1 MDLESAAREL
11 YALLPGE
18 FTAAR
23 NAKAKEAAQA
33 GDKALAARLR
43 GLSKPTAAAWLLN
56 MMAVHRR
63 DEIDGVIELGAAM
76 SQAQQEL
83 DPSQMRALGDQRR
96 GLLSAMASSGRQLAD
111 ELGHSVG
118 PAVVTEVEQTLRAA
132 MSDPAAGA
140 ALASGLLTTSF
151 ASTGLDPVDLDGI
164 VAVPEAVGSPA
175 PVSAAPPRRSAKAP
189 ARDELAERRAAKADR
204 AAKQEAEE
212 AERRRRLARA
222 EVEKAERRKDDAEAK
237 EQKVLD
243 KLDQLQNRRDA
254 LSDELSEL
262 KKRIEELTREI
273 AATDRTIE
281 AAEEDLVSAARTADR
296 TRKAAAAA
304 QRELGE
310 QA

>member
-23 NAKAKEAAQA
+23 NAKAKEATQD

-43 GLSKPTAAAWLLN
+43 SLPKPTAAAWLLN
-56 MMAVHRR
+56 MMARHRR

-83 DPSQMRALGDQRR
+83 DPGQMRALGDQRR
-96 GLLSAMASSGRQLAD
+96 GLLSAMAQSGRQLAD
-111 ELGHSVG
+111 DLGHPVS
-118 PAVVTEVEQTLRAA
+118 PAVATEVEQTLRAA
-132 MSDPAAGA
+132 MSDPTAGA
-140 ALASGLLTTSF
+140 ALASGLLTESF
-151 ASTGLDPVDLDGI
+151 ASTGLDPVDLDGV

-175 PVSAAPPRRSAKAP
+175 PAPPSRRSAKTP
-189 ARDELAERRAAKADR
+189 ARDELAERRAARADR

-222 EVEKAERRKDDAEAK
+222 EVEKAEQRKVDAEAK

-243 KLDQLQNRRDA
+243 KLDQLQNHRDA
-254 LSDELSEL
+254 LAGELSEL
-262 KKRIEELTREI
+262 KQRIEELKREVT
-273 AATDRTIE
+273 AADRKIE
-281 AAEEDLVSAARTADR
+281 AAEEDLVSAAKTADR

-304 QRELGE
+304 QRELDE

>member
-23 NAKAKEAAQA
+23 NAKAKEAAQD

-43 GLSKPTAAAWLLN
+43 SLSKPTAAAWLLN
-56 MMAVHRR
+56 MMARHRR

-83 DPSQMRALGDQRR
+83 DPGQMRTLGDQRR
-96 GLLSAMASSGRQLAD
+96 GLLSAMALSGRQLAD
-111 ELGHSVG
+111 ELGHPVS
-118 PAVVTEVEQTLRAA
+118 PAVASEVEQTLRAA

-140 ALASGLLTTSF
+140 ALASGLLTQSF
-151 ASTGLDPVDLDGI
+151 SSTGLDPVDLDGV

-175 PVSAAPPRRSAKAP
+175 PAPPPRRSAKTP
-189 ARDELAERRAAKADR
+189 ARDELAERRAARADR
-204 AAKQEAEE
+204 AAKQEAEA
-212 AERRRRLARA
+212 AERQRRLARA
-222 EVEKAERRKDDAEAK
+222 EVEKAEQRKGDAEAK

-254 LSDELSEL
+254 LAGELSEL
-262 KKRIEELTREI
+262 KQRIEDLQREV
-273 AATDRTIE
+273 ASTDRKIE
-281 AAEEDLVSAARTADR
+281 AAEEDLVSAAKTADR
-296 TRKAAAAA
+296 MRKAAAAA
-304 QRELGE
+304 QRELDE

>member
-23 NAKAKEAAQA
+23 NAKAKEATQD

-43 GLSKPTAAAWLLN
+43 SLPKPTAAAWLLN
-56 MMAVHRR
+56 MMARHRR

-83 DPSQMRALGDQRR
+83 DPGQMRALGDQRR

-111 ELGHSVG
+111 ELGHPVS
-118 PAVVTEVEQTLRAA
+118 PAVATEVEQTLRAA

-140 ALASGLLTTSF
+140 ALASGLLTESF
-151 ASTGLDPVDLDGI
+151 SSTGLDPVDLNEI

-175 PVSAAPPRRSAKAP
+175 PAPPPRRSAKTP
-189 ARDELAERRAAKADR
+189 ARDELAERRTARAER

-222 EVEKAERRKDDAEAK
+222 EVDKAEQRKVDAEAK

-254 LSDELSEL
+254 LAGEVTEL
-262 KKRIEELTREI
+262 KQRIEDLKREV
-273 AATDRTIE
+273 ASTDRKIE
-281 AAEEDLVSAARTADR
+281 AAEEDLVSAAKTADR

-304 QRELGE
+304 QRELDQ

>member
-23 NAKAKEAAQA
+23 NAKAKEATQD

-43 GLSKPTAAAWLLN
+43 SLPKPTAAAWLLN
-56 MMAVHRR
+56 MMARHRR

-83 DPSQMRALGDQRR
+83 DPGQMRALGDQRR

-111 ELGHSVG
+111 ELGHPVS
-118 PAVVTEVEQTLRAA
+118 PAVATEVEQTLRAA

-140 ALASGLLTTSF
+140 ALASGLLTESF
-151 ASTGLDPVDLDGI
+151 SSTGLDPVDLDGI

-175 PVSAAPPRRSAKAP
+175 PAPPPRRSAKTP
-189 ARDELAERRAAKADR
+189 ARDELAERRTARAER

-222 EVEKAERRKDDAEAK
+222 EVDKAEQRKVDAEAK

-254 LSDELSEL
+254 LAGEVTEL
-262 KKRIEELTREI
+262 KQRIEDLKREV
-273 AATDRTIE
+273 ASTDRKIE
-281 AAEEDLVSAARTADR
+281 AAEEDLVSAAKTADR

-304 QRELGE
+304 QRELDQ

>member
-23 NAKAKEAAQA
+23 NAKAKEAARE

-43 GLSKPTAAAWLLN
+43 SLPKPTAAAWLLN
-56 MMAVHRR
+56 MMARHRH

-83 DPSQMRALGDQRR
+83 DPSQMRTLGDQRR
-96 GLLSAMASSGRQLAD
+96 GLLSAMALSGRQLAD
-111 ELGHSVG
+111 ELGHPVS
-118 PAVVTEVEQTLRAA
+118 PAVASEVEQTLRAA

-140 ALASGLLTTSF
+140 ALASGLLTESF
-151 ASTGLDPVDLDGI
+151 SSTGLDPVDLDGI

-175 PVSAAPPRRSAKAP
+175 PAAPPRRSAKTP
-189 ARDELAERRAAKADR
+189 ARDELAERRAARAGR

-222 EVEKAERRKDDAEAK
+222 EVEKAEQRKEDAEAK

-254 LSDELSEL
+254 LAGELAELKQRIDEL
-262 KKRIEELTREI
+262 KREV
-273 AATDRTIE
+273 AATDRKIE

-304 QRELGE
+304 QRELDE

>member
-23 NAKAKEAAQA
+23 NAKAKEATQD

-43 GLSKPTAAAWLLN
+43 SLPKPTAAAWLLN
-56 MMAVHRR
+56 MMARHRR

-83 DPSQMRALGDQRR
+83 DPGQMRALGDQRR

-111 ELGHSVG
+111 ELGHPVS
-118 PAVVTEVEQTLRAA
+118 PAVATEVEQTLRAA

-140 ALASGLLTTSF
+140 ALASGLLTESF
-151 ASTGLDPVDLDGI
+151 SSTGLDPVDLNEI

-175 PVSAAPPRRSAKAP
+175 PAPPRRSAKTP
-189 ARDELAERRAAKADR
+189 ARDELAERRTARAER

-222 EVEKAERRKDDAEAK
+222 EVDKAEQRKVDAEAK

-254 LSDELSEL
+254 LAGEVTEL
-262 KKRIEELTREI
+262 KQRIEDLKREV
-273 AATDRTIE
+273 ASTDRKIE
-281 AAEEDLVSAARTADR
+281 AAEEDLVSAAKTADR

-304 QRELGE
+304 QRELDQ

>member
-11 YALLPGE
+11 YALLPGD

-23 NAKAKEAAQA
+23 NAKAKEAAQD

-43 GLSKPTAAAWLLN
+43 SLPKPTAAAWLLN
-56 MMAVHRR
+56 MMARHRH

-83 DPSQMRALGDQRR
+83 DPDQMRTLGDQRR
-96 GLLSAMASSGRQLAD
+96 GLLSAMALSGRQLAD
-111 ELGHSVG
+111 ELGHPVSS
-118 PAVVTEVEQTLRAA
+118 AVVTEVEQTLRAA

-140 ALASGLLTTSF
+140 ALASGLLTESF
-151 ASTGLDPVDLDGI
+151 SSTGLDPVDLDGI

-175 PVSAAPPRRSAKAP
+175 PASAAPTRRSPKAP
-189 ARDELAERRAAKADR
+189 GRDELAERRTARADR

-222 EVEKAERRKDDAEAK
+222 EVEKAEQRKEDAEAK

-254 LSDELSEL
+254 LAGELTEL
-262 KKRIEELTREI
+262 KQRIEELKREV
-273 AATDRTIE
+273 AATDRKIE

-304 QRELGE
+304 QRELEE

>member
-43 GLSKPTAAAWLLN
+43 SLSKPTAAAWLLN

-63 DEIDGVIELGAAM
+63 DEINGVIELGAAM

-83 DPSQMRALGDQRR
+83 DPRQMRALGDQRR
-96 GLLSAMASSGRQLAD
+96 GLLSAMASGGRQLAD
-111 ELGHSVG
+111 ELGHSVS

-140 ALASGLLTTSF
+140 ALASGLLTASF

-175 PVSAAPPRRSAKAP
+175 PASAAPTRRGTKTP

-222 EVEKAERRKDDAEAK
+222 EVEKAERRKDDAEAQ

-262 KKRIEELTREI
+262 KKRIEELTREV

-304 QRELGE
+304 KRELD
-310 QA
+310 QQV